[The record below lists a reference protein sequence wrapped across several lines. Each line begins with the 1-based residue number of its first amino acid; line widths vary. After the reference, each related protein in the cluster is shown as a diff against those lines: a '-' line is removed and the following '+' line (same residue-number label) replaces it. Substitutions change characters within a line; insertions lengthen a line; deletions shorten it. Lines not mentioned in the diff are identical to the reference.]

1 MIEVGDLF
9 ASLGVWLRG
18 ALLSLGLPPGLVA
31 VGLGLLPAILLPLFS
46 LMMAIPLIWLERKW
60 VARLQDRIGPNRVG
74 PFGIF
79 QVFADMV
86 KIFTKEDLI
95 PQGADKVIF
104 SLAPVL
110 AITGVVGIW
119 AVLPFAADVY
129 GVNLNVGVLYVV
141 AVGTFGTLAILLA
154 GWSSNNKYALL
165 GAYRAVAQL
174 VTYEVPMVLT
184 MLVPVMLAG
193 SMGLNDIVRAQDGG
207 WFVLFAPLA
216 AVLFMIAAQ
225 AEVGRA
231 PFDLLEAESELV
243 AGFNIEYSG
252 MKFGF
257 FYVAEFLHSF
267 TFGALGAVFFLGG
280 WLGPGSEQYPI
291 LGVVY
296 FLIKSFAVYF
306 VFVWARGTF
315 PRVRIDQMIN
325 LSWKLLTPTALGL
338 VATVAVAQRAAEGAS
353 LLVRLLALLAANL
366 FVLCG
371 ALLLMRSMGRAA
383 RERATSSRAG
393 PGSGTAERAGQGEL
407 ARAAPALR
415 EESS

>member
-1 MIEVGDLF
+1 MIQPGDLI
-9 ASLGVWLRG
+9 ASLGSWLQRF
-18 ALLSLGLPPGLVA
+18 LLSLGLAPSLVS
-31 VGLGLLPAILLPLFS
+31 LGVALLPAILLPVIS
-46 LMMAIPLIWLERKW
+46 LMTAIPLIWLERKW

-74 PFGIF
+74 PFGVF

-95 PQGADKVIF
+95 PQGADKIIF

-110 AITGVVGIW
+110 AMAGVIGVW

-129 GVNLNVGVLYVV
+129 GVNLNVGALYVI
-141 AVGTFGTLAILLA
+141 AVGTFGMLAILLA

-174 VTYEVPMVLT
+174 ISYEVPMVLT
-184 MLVPVMLAG
+184 LLVPVMLAG
-193 SMGLNDIVRAQDGG
+193 SMGLNDIVRAQGNG
-207 WFVLFAPLA
+207 WFVFLAPLA
-216 AVLFMIAAQ
+216 AIIFMIAAQ

-267 TFGALGAVFFLGG
+267 TFGALGATFFLGG
-280 WLGPGSEQYPI
+280 WLGPGSETFPM

-306 VFVWARGTF
+306 VFVWTRGTF
-315 PRVRIDQMIN
+315 PRIRIDQMIN
-325 LSWKLLTPTALGL
+325 LSWKLLTPASLGL
-338 VATVAVAQRAAEGAS
+338 VALIAVVHRATQATPP
-353 LLVRLLALLAANL
+353 LLQAVVLLGANL
-366 FVLCG
+366 FVFFC
-371 ALLLMRSMGRAA
+371 ALLVMRSMGRMA
-383 RERATSSRAG
+383 RERSTAPR
-393 PGSGTAERAGQGEL
+393 PGSGSGKTTDPGQGAV
-407 ARAAPALR
+407 ARPA
-415 EESS
+415 SASGD

>member
-1 MIEVGDLF
+1 MIHAGDLI
-9 ASLGVWLRG
+9 ASLGSWLQ
-18 ALLSLGLPPGLVA
+18 AFLLSLGVPPRLVS
-31 VGLGLLPAILLPLFS
+31 VGLGLIPAILLPLIS
-46 LMMAIPLIWLERKW
+46 LATAIPLIWLERKW

-95 PQGADKVIF
+95 PEGSDKVIF

-110 AITGVVGIW
+110 AMAGVIGIW

-129 GVNLNVGVLYVV
+129 GVDLNVGVLYLI

-174 VTYEVPMVLT
+174 ITYEVPMVLT
-184 MLVPVMLAG
+184 LLIPVMLSG
-193 SMGLNDIVRAQDGG
+193 SMGLNDIVRSQGTG
-207 WFVLFAPLA
+207 WYVLDAPLA
-216 AVLFMIAAQ
+216 AIIFMIAAQ

-267 TFGALGAVFFLGG
+267 TFGALGATFFLGG
-280 WLGPGSEQYPI
+280 WLGPGSERFPI
-291 LGVVY
+291 LGVIY
-296 FLIKSFAVYF
+296 FLIKSVAVYF
-306 VFVWARGTF
+306 VFVWTRGTF

-325 LSWKLLTPTALGL
+325 LSWKLLTPAALALVGVTA
-338 VATVAVAQRAAEGAS
+338 VTQRAAQGTPT
-353 LLVRLLALLAANL
+353 LVRLLALLAVNL
-366 FVLCG
+366 LVLVVT
-371 ALLLMRSMGRAA
+371 LLVLRSRGRATRQAVASGRAGNGMGRGAESKSGVSTGAA
-383 RERATSSRAG
+383 H
-393 PGSGTAERAGQGEL
+393 
-407 ARAAPALR
+407 AADD
-415 EESS
+415 

>member
-1 MIEVGDLF
+1 MIQPGDLI
-9 ASLGVWLRG
+9 ASLGSWLQRF
-18 ALLSLGLPPGLVA
+18 LLSLGLAPDLVSLG
-31 VGLGLLPAILLPLFS
+31 VGLLPAILLPIIS
-46 LMMAIPLIWLERKW
+46 LMTAIPLIWLERKW

-74 PFGIF
+74 PFGVF

-95 PQGADKVIF
+95 PQGADKIIF

-110 AITGVVGIW
+110 AIAGVIGVW
-119 AVLPFAADVY
+119 AVLPFGADVY
-129 GVNLNVGVLYVV
+129 GVNLNVGALYLI

-174 VTYEVPMVLT
+174 ITYEVPMVLT
-184 MLVPVMLAG
+184 LLVPVMLAG
-193 SMGLNDIVRAQDGG
+193 SMGLNDIVQAQGSG
-207 WFVLFAPLA
+207 WFVLLAPLA
-216 AVLFMIAAQ
+216 AIIFMIAAQ

-267 TFGALGAVFFLGG
+267 TFGALGATFFLGG
-280 WLGPGSEQYPI
+280 WLGPGSETFPM
-291 LGVVY
+291 LGVAY

-306 VFVWARGTF
+306 IFVWTRGTF

-325 LSWKLLTPTALGL
+325 LSWKLLTPASLGL
-338 VATVAVAQRAAEGAS
+338 VALIAVAHRATQGTPP
-353 LLVRLLALLAANL
+353 LVQALVLLAVNL
-366 FVLCG
+366 FVFFC
-371 ALLLMRSMGRAA
+371 ALLVMRSMGRMA
-383 RERATSSRAG
+383 RERSTSPRAG
-393 PGSGTAERAGQGEL
+393 SGSGKATDPGLSAT
-407 ARAAPALR
+407 ARAASAAR
-415 EESS
+415 D

>member
-1 MIEVGDLF
+1 
-9 ASLGVWLRG
+9 
-18 ALLSLGLPPGLVA
+18 
-31 VGLGLLPAILLPLFS
+31 VGLGLLPAILLPLIG

-95 PQGADKVIF
+95 PQGADKIIF

-110 AITGVVGIW
+110 AMAGVIGIW

-174 VTYEVPMVLT
+174 ITYEVPMVLT
-184 MLVPVMLAG
+184 LLVPVMLAG
-193 SMGLNDIVRAQDGG
+193 SMGLNDIVRAQEGG
-207 WFVLFAPLA
+207 WFVLLAPLA
-216 AVLFMIAAQ
+216 AIIFMIVAQ

-267 TFGALGAVFFLGG
+267 TFGALGAAFFLGG
-280 WLGPGSEQYPI
+280 WLGPGSERFPI
-291 LGVVY
+291 LGVLY
-296 FLIKSFAVYF
+296 FLIKSLAVYF
-306 VFVWARGTF
+306 VFVWTRGTF

-338 VATVAVAQRAAEGAS
+338 VALVAVAERATQGTPP
-353 LLVRLLALLAANL
+353 LVHALVLLAANL
-366 FVLCG
+366 FVLFF
-371 ALLLMRSMGRAA
+371 ALLVMRSMSRAA
-383 RERATSSRAG
+383 RERLASRQAGSGSGMVAVGGSRA
-393 PGSGTAERAGQGEL
+393 PAG
-407 ARAAPALR
+407 ADSALR
-415 EESS
+415 D